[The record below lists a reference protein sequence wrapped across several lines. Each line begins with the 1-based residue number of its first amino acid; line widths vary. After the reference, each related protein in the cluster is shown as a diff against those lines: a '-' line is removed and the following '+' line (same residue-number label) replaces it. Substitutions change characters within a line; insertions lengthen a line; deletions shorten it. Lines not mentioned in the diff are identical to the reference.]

1 MSANEMI
8 DIRRA
13 VYWKLQL
20 LRRAG
25 VRRVTKLKNL
35 AACLPAA
42 ATAAGSDDAA
52 ANAPTSA
59 KGGRTAAGTAATSG
73 GNINQ
78 QTRSWAAQMA
88 EKLRAAG
95 GQTTGA
101 GSVAGRAGARG
112 TTPGAAASSATT
124 DRPAAATAKTV
135 PAGAAASD
143 SAAALCGGKQL
154 PRVDRADRPQD
165 FEDQLEA
172 LRQCVAQCTR
182 CPELAAARTNT
193 VFGGGSPQA
202 ELMMIGEAPGQ
213 DEDLQGVPF
222 VGRSGKLLTDIITK
236 GMKMRRE
243 DIYICNII
251 KCRPPSNRNP
261 NPQEA
266 ANCRQYLESQIELI
280 RPRVILC
287 LGGVA
292 THYLFDDPTP
302 VGKMRGRWHDYR
314 GIDTRATYHPSYLLR
329 NYTKDARQKVWED
342 VLEVVNR
349 LKALGCKV

>member
-8 DIRRA
+8 DIRLA

-42 ATAAGSDDAA
+42 AATAAGSDGAA
-52 ANAPTSA
+52 AKASA
-59 KGGRTAAGTAATSG
+59 KGGRTSPGAAATAD

-95 GQTTGA
+95 GQTIGA
-101 GSVAGRAGARG
+101 GSAAGGAGVRG
-112 TTPGAAASSATT
+112 ATSGAAASCS
-124 DRPAAATAKTV
+124 
-135 PAGAAASD
+135 
-143 SAAALCGGKQL
+143 SAAPCGGRQL
-154 PRVDRADRPQD
+154 PRIDRADRPQD
-165 FEDQLEA
+165 FEDQLEV
-172 LRQCVAQCTR
+172 LRQRVAQCTR
-182 CPELAAARTNT
+182 CSELAAARTNT
-193 VFGGGSPQA
+193 VFGDGSPQA
-202 ELMMIGEAPGQ
+202 DLMMIGEAPGQ

-266 ANCRQYLESQIELI
+266 ANCREYLESQIELI

-292 THYLFDDPTP
+292 TRYLFDDPTP

-314 GIDTRATYHPSYLLR
+314 GIDVRATYHPSYLLR
-329 NYTKDARQKVWED
+329 NYTKDARQMVWDD

-349 LKALGCKV
+349 LKSLGCKV